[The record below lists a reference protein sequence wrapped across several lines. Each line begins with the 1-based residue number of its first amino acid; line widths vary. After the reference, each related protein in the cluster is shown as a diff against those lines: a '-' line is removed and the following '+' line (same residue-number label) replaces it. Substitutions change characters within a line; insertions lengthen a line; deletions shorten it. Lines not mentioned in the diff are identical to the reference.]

1 MSTTTIT
8 QKELKSIA
16 KAIVDVSDPLRI
28 ILFGS
33 RARGNAN
40 KNSDIDILV
49 IGERPNAPW
58 SRRRLVGDMRRS
70 LPDLDVPVDILFFT
84 PDEMT
89 RWQDTTNHIVREAL
103 DEGDVLY
110 ERP

>member
-8 QKELKSIA
+8 RSELNSIA
-16 KAIVDVSDPLRI
+16 KAIVDVSNPLRI

-33 RARGNAN
+33 RARGNFN
-40 KNSDIDILV
+40 KHSDIDILV
-49 IGERPNAPW
+49 VGERPKAPW
-58 SRRRLVGDMRRS
+58 SRRRLVGDIRRS
-70 LPDLDVPVDILFFT
+70 LPYSDVPVDILFFT
-84 PDEMT
+84 PEEII
-89 RWQDTTNHIVREAL
+89 RWKNTTNHIIREAL